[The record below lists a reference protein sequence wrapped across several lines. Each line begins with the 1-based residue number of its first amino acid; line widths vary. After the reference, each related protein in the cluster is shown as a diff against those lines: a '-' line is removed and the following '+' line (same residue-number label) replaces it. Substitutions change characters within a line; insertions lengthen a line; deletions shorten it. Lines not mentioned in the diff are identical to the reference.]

1 MPSRVECTVY
11 CHRRVVGQ
19 PSELPER
26 GCTANSDH
34 MASHRAMPRTILEH
48 YTLGNA
54 TSSVLLS
61 VTIELHRSRDC
72 RASSSVASGSK
83 TLSDSGPCVCD
94 TSALM

>member
-54 TSSVLLS
+54 TCPPPWHKLGDGVYGNGATNVRQGYHEPCLL
-61 VTIELHRSRDC
+61 
-72 RASSSVASGSK
+72 
-83 TLSDSGPCVCD
+83 
-94 TSALM
+94 

>member
-54 TSSVLLS
+54 T
-61 VTIELHRSRDC
+61 ELPNEDC
-72 RASSSVASGSK
+72 LAAQVSYIDVYTKLNGWH
-83 TLSDSGPCVCD
+83 LHFD
-94 TSALM
+94 

>member
-54 TSSVLLS
+54 TGATKVSL
-61 VTIELHRSRDC
+61 
-72 RASSSVASGSK
+72 
-83 TLSDSGPCVCD
+83 
-94 TSALM
+94 